1 MSKLGKKLLA
11 LLLAGTMTFSL
22 AACGNKDAGTT
33 AATTDSNA
41 AATTEGSSAAAG
53 ADEAAASNIDTS
65 KHEVINLL
73 VLGNKPSNGRLE
85 AMLEKLNVILNEKV
99 NAELTMTYVEWADW
113 QTQYN
118 VQLLSGD
125 SSMDLITTATDW
137 LYAWKISRRVH
148 SCLFPRIC

>member
-33 AATTDSNA
+33 TATTDNNA

-53 ADEAAASNIDTS
+53 TDEAAASNIDTS

-85 AMLEKLNVILNEKV
+85 AMLEKLNVILNDHD
-99 NAELTMTYVEWADW
+99 LCGMGGLADP
-113 QTQYN
+113 
-118 VQLLSGD
+118 VQC
-125 SSMDLITTATDW
+125 TAPE
-137 LYAWKISRRVH
+137 R
-148 SCLFPRIC
+148 